1 MNYYELTVQLSD
13 FDRWNDILIA
23 YLAELDY
30 ESFQEESPAIK
41 AYVQESSY
49 HGEALQAL
57 FNELQSEQDVIQS
70 FEVKLIPQQNWNA
83 QWESQFEPVFIGDEI
98 RVVAPFHR
106 LDPFTG
112 IEILIE
118 PKMSFGTG
126 HHQTT
131 HLMCASM
138 MNMDFQSKRVL
149 DMGSGTGVLAI
160 LAEKRGATD
169 IVAIDIEEWSAENI
183 LENIALNHCRSIKAI
198 HGDASAIPQILFD
211 IVLANINK
219 NVLLA
224 QLASY
229 SSALKM
235 GGVLVLSGFFVT
247 DAPDLIIEAQKHGFM
262 HQSTLDKENW
272 AVVLLTK
279 IK

>member
-13 FDRWNDILIA
+13 FDRWNDILVA
-23 YLAELDY
+23 YLADLDY

-41 AYVQESSY
+41 AYIQESAY
-49 HGEALQAL
+49 NGEALQSL

-70 FEVKLIPQQNWNA
+70 FEVNLIPQQNWNA

-98 RVVAPFHR
+98 RVVAPFHQ
-106 LDPFTG
+106 LDAFSG

-131 HLMCASM
+131 HLMCESM
-138 MNMDFQSKRVL
+138 MAMDFGSKRVL

-169 IVAIDIEEWSAENI
+169 IVAIDIEEWSAENCADNAKKNGCKHI
-183 LENIALNHCRSIKAI
+183 QSL
-198 HGDASAIPQILFD
+198 HGGMEVIPSEHFD
-211 IVLANINK
+211 YILANINK
-219 NVLLA
+219 NVLTA
-224 QLASY
+224 QMSTYVERMKTGAHLF
-229 SSALKM
+229 
-235 GGVLVLSGFFVT
+235 LSGFFVSDT
-247 DAPDLIIEAQKHGFM
+247 DELKMLASGLKLQFQAQHEREG
-262 HQSTLDKENW
+262 W
-272 AVVLLTK
+272 AVLLFK
-279 IK
+279 K

>member
-23 YLAELDY
+23 YLADLDY

-49 HGEALQAL
+49 NGEALQTL

-131 HLMCASM
+131 HLMCESM
-138 MNMDFQSKRVL
+138 MGMDFGSKRVL

-169 IVAIDIEEWSAENI
+169 IVAIDIEEWSAENCAD
-183 LENIALNHCRSIKAI
+183 NALKNDCQHIQSL
-198 HGDASAIPQILFD
+198 HGGMEVIPSEPFD
-211 IVLANINK
+211 YILANINK
-219 NVLLA
+219 NVLKALLPRYA
-224 QLASY
+224 QL
-229 SSALKM
+229 
-235 GGVLVLSGFFVT
+235 
-247 DAPDLIIEAQKHGFM
+247 
-262 HQSTLDKENW
+262 
-272 AVVLLTK
+272 
-279 IK
+279 

>member
-41 AYVQESSY
+41 AYIQESAY
-49 HGEALQAL
+49 QGEALQSM

-70 FEVKLIPQQNWNA
+70 FELKLIPQQNWNA
-83 QWESQFEPVFIGDEI
+83 QWESQFEPVFIGDQI
-98 RVVAPFHR
+98 RVVAPFHQ
-106 LDPFTG
+106 LDPFSG
-112 IEILIE
+112 IEIIIE

-131 HLMCASM
+131 HLMCAAM
-138 MNMDFQSKRVL
+138 MEMDFPSKRVL

-169 IVAIDIEEWSAENI
+169 IVAIDIEEWSAENCAD
-183 LENIALNHCRSIKAI
+183 NALKNGCQYIQSL
-198 HGDASAIPQILFD
+198 HGGMEVIPNEPFD
-211 IVLANINK
+211 FVLANINK
-219 NVLLA
+219 NVLTA
-224 QLASY
+224 QMSTYVERMKDGAHLF
-229 SSALKM
+229 
-235 GGVLVLSGFFVT
+235 LSGFFVSDT
-247 DAPDLIIEAQKHGFM
+247 DELKLLASGLKLQFQAQHEREG
-262 HQSTLDKENW
+262 W
-272 AVVLLTK
+272 AVLLFK
-279 IK
+279 K